1 MDTVKADP
9 DSPKSNQ
16 QLEKEQSS
24 DEQKQ
29 HVRADTE
36 PQQSADNSENTGE
49 QIPNQDITP
58 TVIRRNVITEAGII
72 EQTEERIEAKNEEV
86 VENSVTPQ
94 EMSPQEDKTRINM
107 TYGIIAQD
115 GSEPSQNYG
124 EKHYIIA
131 TGNNSEAFQVSQVHA
146 GTFSQNELL
155 NFPIVSE
162 GNSVPIENNAID
174 GQGDYTNL
182 ETAQYQGN
190 GQYSADGTH
199 YLPHQ
204 YESIIYPIERTNSE
218 SPPTNGMLYRNTDPS
233 LAPPRL
239 MALPLAPN
247 NSFDHSMGQ
256 LTVTPG
262 TTNHTYQLTATG
274 NNQTWQATTTQY
286 QGYQGA
292 SAEISI
298 VSQGDANGGQPLLL
312 ANWTGNNM
320 EDGASTSASQ
330 RAPEVLVKEC
340 VNCGASVTPLW
351 RRDGTGHYLCN
362 ACGLYNKINGVNR
375 PPVRPTKKPQA
386 SGVRRTGVSCANCK
400 TVNTTLWR
408 RNNQGEPVCNACGL
422 YFKLHGVSRPIS
434 MKKEGIQTRKRRP
447 KNGGSNSGG
456 ASTSGL
462 QHQQRMNSA
471 TTYYS
476 TEIELPTDQYQ
487 LPQNISPNIYQQS
500 YNIQRMP
507 GQMHN
512 IQPLQPIMTTNQSE
526 VISLDPQDEQFEPS
540 EEDQDETA

>member
-330 RAPEVLVKEC
+330 RAPE
-340 VNCGASVTPLW
+340 
-351 RRDGTGHYLCN
+351 
-362 ACGLYNKINGVNR
+362 
-375 PPVRPTKKPQA
+375 